1 MASGSSP
8 GLVVGVLGLGTLP
21 YSMRCT
27 GHGTTLAIIG
37 LIACSSLGWDK
48 SFPLLGSL
56 HRAAI
61 SLATTAEI
69 SNGLVRAYAMYF

>member
-8 GLVVGVLGLGTLP
+8 ELLVGVLGLGTLP
-21 YSMRCT
+21 YSKRCT
-27 GHGTTLAIIG
+27 GRGVTLAIIG
-37 LIACSSLGWDK
+37 LIAYWSLGWDQ

-56 HRAAI
+56 HSAAI
-61 SLATTAEI
+61 FLATTAEI